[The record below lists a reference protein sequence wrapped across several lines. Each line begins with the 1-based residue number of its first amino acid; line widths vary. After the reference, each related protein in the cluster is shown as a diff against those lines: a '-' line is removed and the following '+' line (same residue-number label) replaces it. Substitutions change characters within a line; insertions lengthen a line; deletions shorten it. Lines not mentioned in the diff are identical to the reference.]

1 MNLSKC
7 RVECIDLTFVIAVH
21 ASSSGSAS
29 NPSFILT
36 PEVRADLQL
45 QLEVNLE
52 QIMRRYLS
60 FVNCVRMSII
70 EKGISAGDLCAYL
83 LALPAFNPDHGEL
96 KFTLLSEV
104 SSHLEKATTINEI
117 FNVLNKMYAT
127 FLNYEIFQS
136 MVDDFNIDQSQEKL
150 KYPEHLD
157 AYIKMHKLSEF
168 EDVNPLLKKIECGSK
183 TIVLKFD
190 IDMTCKLAKIQD
202 LSKAVAKILGLR
214 PSALRLLHIEEGC
227 VVVTL
232 LIPAPVADFIFSS
245 DKEFTTEEVKEI
257 HALSMLRLE
266 CNGNEYEFLQ
276 NDQNHKEEV
285 SGKYSTLEIL
295 GCLSLTIFLY
305 VILLILQQKMLQ
317 LPTNLLMAP
326 CYTVEIRQD
335 VHHYT

>member
-1 MNLSKC
+1 MLIVAVDVPSSKSTL
-7 RVECIDLTFVIAVH
+7 E
-21 ASSSGSAS
+21 S
-29 NPSFILT
+29 NPSVTLT

-45 QLEVNLE
+45 QFEVNLE

-60 FVNCVRMSII
+60 FVNCVRMSIL

-104 SSHLEKATTINEI
+104 SSHLEKATTINGI

-183 TIVLKFD
+183 TMILKFD

-202 LSKAVAKILGLR
+202 LTKAVAKILSLR
-214 PSALRLLHIEEGC
+214 PSAVRLLHIEEGC

-245 DKEFTTEEVKEI
+245 DKVFTTEEVKEFQ
-257 HALSMLRLE
+257 ALPTLWLK
-266 CNGNEYEFLQ
+266 CNGHEYEFLRE
-276 NDQNHKEEV
+276 QNHKEEV
-285 SGKYSTLEIL
+285 SGKFITR
-295 GCLSLTIFLY
+295 
-305 VILLILQQKMLQ
+305 
-317 LPTNLLMAP
+317 A
-326 CYTVEIRQD
+326 
-335 VHHYT
+335 